1 MSWDCTT
8 LSRVGID
15 NMDGERIW
23 MIFCYEKSLIS
34 FETQDAVNPKRI
46 IYWAEKKKKKKK
58 KNENLDKKKKK
69 SESLDK
75 QNQRQYR

>member
-34 FETQDAVNPKRI
+34 FETQDAVNSKRI
-46 IYWAEKKKKKKK
+46 IYWAEKKKTKK
-58 KNENLDKKKKK
+58 KN

>member
-58 KNENLDKKKKK
+58 KKKN

>member
-58 KNENLDKKKKK
+58 KN